1 MHSRLYTRVLNQHHW
16 VHNASA
22 FSSVY
27 DHTGLAGIHITTESG
42 KIEQGVDIACKELQV
57 RWLRGLRSGLSS
69 CCLPNPS

>member
-27 DHTGLAGIHITTESG
+27 DHTGLAGIHITTETG
-42 KIEQGVDIACKELQV
+42 KIEQGIDIACKELQV
-57 RWLRGLRSGLSS
+57 CHAQPTAAMRQWADS
-69 CCLPNPS
+69 